1 MALVTSGNEGLRL
14 KGLMVQGTASNVGK
28 SLVCTAIC
36 RLLADEGKRV
46 SPFKSQNMSSLSIQ
60 TNDGFEISVSQA
72 LQARAARTL
81 YLCEMNPILLKP
93 MGNMESEVII
103 LGKKE
108 NRVNGMHYRENFF
121 EEGKKL
127 IKDSLITLST
137 QYDYLILEGAGSPVE
152 MNLKDRELVN
162 MRVAD
167 LADVPVLLVANIEYG
182 GVFASITGTLALLPE
197 TQRARVKG
205 IIINKFSGDISLFQ
219 DGIEFIEAYTGVD
232 VLGVIPYFPN
242 ELEEEDGI
250 EKATNPAS
258 DQQINDWAKHF
269 KEHVKWEKIIAILEG
284 SGD

>member
-14 KGLMVQGTASNVGK
+14 KGLMVQGTASSVGK

-72 LQARAARTL
+72 LQARAARTS
-81 YLCEMNPILLKP
+81 YLPAMNPLLLKP
-93 MGNMESEVII
+93 VGNMESEVIV

-108 NRVNGMHYRENFF
+108 NRMNGMHYRERFF
-121 EEGKKL
+121 EEGKQL
-127 IKDSLITLST
+127 IKDSLIELFD

-162 MRVAD
+162 MRVAE

-182 GVFASITGTLALLPE
+182 GVFASIAGTLALLPE

-219 DGIEFIEAYTGVD
+219 DGIEFIEAYTGID

-242 ELEEEDGI
+242 ELEEEDDI

-258 DQQINDWAKHF
+258 DEQINEWAKHF
-269 KEHVKWEKIIAILEG
+269 REHVKWEKVVAVLEG
-284 SGD
+284 SGE